1 MLRSACLSVCL
12 SVRERISGTTRP
24 TVNIFMHAT
33 YDRGSVPLWRRCD
46 TLCTSGFMDD
56 VMRHNPS
63 ISLQQVT
70 SLRRRS
76 AAPLLCRVPG
86 DGGRRCASGAS
97 RRGPIP
103 QFTTITVM
111 YGADVGGA
119 NVLHSRCIHTSI
131 VVVAVTYFYDADH

>member
-1 MLRSACLSVCL
+1 MSACVVYMRLF
-12 SVRERISGTTRP
+12 VRERISGTTRP
-24 TVNIFMHAT
+24 TVNIFMRAT

-70 SLRRRS
+70 SLRRR
-76 AAPLLCRVPG
+76 AQAIAPLLCRVLD
-86 DGGRRCASGAS
+86 DGGRRCAS